1 LWLFI
6 YDKRK
11 REINKY
17 PNPSISIK
25 HLRGILSFIKSISL
39 FWIAL
44 DSDFILLFSLL
55 LELEDLK
62 DGQFIFI
69 IKI

>member
-1 LWLFI
+1 MWLFI
-6 YDKRK
+6 YGKRK
-11 REINKY
+11 GEIHKY

-25 HLRGILSFIKSISL
+25 HLRGIFSFIKSISL
-39 FWIAL
+39 FGIAL